1 MISYSLQ
8 SFIANDKMY
17 YELTSFRGSIFQLIQ
32 EIEKDDLSFVDQYKN
47 KIRFIKIKS
56 AL

>member
-17 YELTSFRGSIFQLIQ
+17 YELTSFRGSILQLIQ
-32 EIEKDDLSFVDQYKN
+32 EIEKDDLSFVNQYKN
-47 KIRFIKIKS
+47 DKFINS
-56 AL
+56 NSMF